1 MELIL
6 NLLGLFANFIFY
18 VLVVFGPIILLISAA
33 LLLLAKERIKAL
45 ITTAFLVVYVTLSIS
60 LCDFSN
66 IKDLGVVIP
75 FTESTINDK

>member
-18 VLVVFGPIILLISAA
+18 VLVVFGPMVLLISAA
-33 LLLLAKERIKAL
+33 LLLLAREKIKAL
-45 ITTAFLVVYVTLSIS
+45 FTAAFLIAYVSVTVS

-66 IKDLGVVIP
+66 IKDLGVVVP
-75 FTESTINDK
+75 FTERVTDDK